1 MSGDMRRNIA
11 AAVLIALALGLSA
24 CGQASDT
31 TEGSSGARTVEVRM
45 IVREVWPDVAQSFEV
60 GDEVR
65 VKNTGALVGEVTS
78 VETTQSLFAVETAE
92 GELNATENPV
102 MQDVFLV
109 IEGEAE
115 VSESGYA
122 FNGTNVY
129 INDQIV
135 YLTPTISF
143 FGIVTSMEA
152 AGE

>member
-1 MSGDMRRNIA
+1 MRRIIGA
-11 AAVLIALALGLSA
+11 AILIALTLAA
-24 CGQASDT
+24 CGQDSET
-31 TEGSSGARTVEVRM
+31 SEGTSGAQTVEVRM
-45 IVREVWPDVAQSFEV
+45 IVREVWPDVAASFEA

-65 VKNTGALVGEVTS
+65 VKNTGAFVGEITS
-78 VETTQSLFAVETAE
+78 VETTQSLFAVETAQ

-109 IEGEAE
+109 IEGEAD

-122 FNGTNVY
+122 FDGTYVY

-135 YLTPTISF
+135 YLTPTVSF